1 MAVPIM
7 RISEMYDK
15 DVYTDA
21 GDFFGKVSDVVLGKY
36 MVHGWIVRST
46 PSSLLQKS
54 YGSVRAVV
62 VPHKAVKAAGD
73 IMIISHSIEISRP
86 EPEVAEEATPT
97 QLTAAE

>member
-1 MAVPIM
+1 M

-36 MVHGWIVRST
+36 MIHGWIIRST
-46 PSSLLQKS
+46 PGSLLQKS
-54 YGSVRAVV
+54 YGSVRAVI

-73 IMIISHSIEISRP
+73 IMIISHSIEISKP
-86 EPEVAEEATPT
+86 EPEEKSSQGESAAPAK
-97 QLTAAE
+97 LTAAE